1 MIISPNRRFVFV
13 HVHKCAGT
21 SIETALSTL
30 LGVNDLVIGST
41 ADGERNKAFFSE
53 LLSLK
58 KHSTAADAFKLL
70 GEARWKQL
78 FVFAFVREPVNRLRS
93 LYSYARGLAERN
105 PLTPE
110 EQQVFESTDTLP
122 QRTPYKFKAVQS
134 AVRSANF
141 DEFVRNPRTW
151 QDAGAKA
158 QWHSLCN
165 EEGEQIVN
173 FLGKVEHMERDWE
186 KVERRLN
193 LKVSVGNE
201 NKSPKHEPEDLTPAA
216 WVLIRKHYQRDY
228 KLLKY
233 PIPAGMQ
240 AVAPPKAA
248 KPAAATESSS

>member
-21 SIETALSTL
+21 SIETALASQLT
-30 LGVNDLVIGST
+30 VNDLVIGST

-53 LLSLK
+53 LLALK
-58 KHSTAADAFKLL
+58 KHSTAADAHKLL

-78 FVFAFVREPVNRLRS
+78 FTFAFVRDPVDRLRS

-105 PLTPE
+105 PLTAE
-110 EQQVFESTDTLP
+110 EQMAMLATDTLP
-122 QRTPYKFKAVQS
+122 SRTPYKFKAVQA
-134 AVRSANF
+134 AVKSPTF
-141 DEFVRNPRTW
+141 DAFVCNPRTW

-165 EEGEQIVN
+165 EEGELLVN
-173 FLGKVEHMERDWE
+173 FLGKVEHIERDWE

-193 LKVSVGNE
+193 IKVELGTQ
-201 NKSPKHEPEDLTPAA
+201 NKSPNHAPEDLSPAA
-216 WVLIRKHYQRDY
+216 WLLIRKHYQRDY

-233 PIPAGMQ
+233 PVPAGMA
-240 AVAPPKAA
+240 AVTPPKVA
-248 KPAAATESSS
+248 KAAAQPAS